1 MSWPTAFPQPI
12 VLKDGRVLAQ
22 LGEAG
27 QFILRLPQNQQD
39 TLVWRYAAALL
50 IKASHTELPA
60 DIFMA
65 MMQMRRALLT
75 GGYL

>member
-1 MSWPTAFPQPI
+1 MSWSTAFPQPI
-12 VLKDGRVLAQ
+12 ALKDGDVLAR

-39 TLVWRYAAALL
+39 MLVWRYAGALL
-50 IKASHTELPA
+50 IKASHSELPA
-60 DIFMA
+60 DVFMA

>member
-1 MSWPTAFPQPI
+1 MPWSAAFPEPI
-12 VLKDGRVLAQ
+12 ALKDGRMLAN

-27 QFILRLPQNQQD
+27 RFILRLPPTQQD
-39 TLVWRYAAALL
+39 TLVWRYAGALL
-50 IKASHTELPA
+50 IKASHTDHRG

-75 GGYL
+75 EGYV